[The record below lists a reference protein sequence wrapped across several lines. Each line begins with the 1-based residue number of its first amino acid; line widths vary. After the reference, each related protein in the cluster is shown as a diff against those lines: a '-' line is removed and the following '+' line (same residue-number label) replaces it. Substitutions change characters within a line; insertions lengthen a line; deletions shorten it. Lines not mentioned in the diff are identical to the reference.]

1 MGEHNTSLI
10 VMMVVSIALLFTSM
24 ILSSMASS
32 AAVDCKDQNAYKYS
46 MYSAIVS
53 GVAVFLIGIALWF
66 YIYREPLM
74 SGVSDTLTSAGKSLK
89 AKTP

>member
-10 VMMVVSIALLFTSM
+10 VMMVVAIVLLFTSM
-24 ILSSMASS
+24 VLSSMAS
-32 AAVDCKDQNAYKYS
+32 NATAGCTDENAHKYS

-53 GVAVFLIGIALWF
+53 GVAVFVIGVALWF

-74 SGVSDTLTSAGKSLK
+74 SGAGDMLSSAGKSLK
-89 AKTP
+89 TKTP

>member
-10 VMMVVSIALLFTSM
+10 VIMIVAIALLFTSM
-24 ILSSMASS
+24 VLSSMAS
-32 AAVDCKDQNAYKYS
+32 NATEGCTNENAHKYS

-53 GVAVFLIGIALWF
+53 GVAVFAIGVALWM

-74 SGVSDTLTSAGKSLK
+74 TGAGDVLSSAGKSLK

>member
-10 VMMVVSIALLFTSM
+10 VMMVVAIVLLFTSM
-24 ILSSMASS
+24 VLSSMAS
-32 AAVDCKDQNAYKYS
+32 NATEGCTDENAHKYS

-53 GVAVFLIGIALWF
+53 GIAVFLIGIALWF

-74 SGVSDTLTSAGKSLK
+74 SGVGDTLTSAGKSLK
-89 AKTP
+89 VKTP

>member
-10 VMMVVSIALLFTSM
+10 VMMVVAMVLLFTSM
-24 ILSSMASS
+24 VLSSMASS
-32 AAVDCKDQNAYKYS
+32 AATSCTDENAHKYS

-53 GVAVFLIGIALWF
+53 GVAVFVIGIVMWF

-74 SGVSDTLTSAGKSLK
+74 GGAGDILSSAGKSLK
-89 AKTP
+89 AKAS